1 MNIVV
6 DTQRC
11 AGTGMCA
18 FAAPEIFDVDDEEGT
33 VLVRNPRP
41 DAGQEDAVH
50 EAVQLCPTVAIR
62 LVED

>member
-1 MNIVV
+1 
-6 DTQRC
+6 
-11 AGTGMCA
+11 MCA